1 MEKLNRKLDTSD
13 KVYLT
18 ICSVI
23 IIGILFTATKK
34 KGMF

>member
-1 MEKLNRKLDTSD
+1 MEKLDTSD

-18 ICSVI
+18 ICSAI
-23 IIGILFTATKK
+23 IIGLLFTATKK

>member
-1 MEKLNRKLDTSD
+1 MEKLDTTD

-23 IIGILFTATKK
+23 IIGLLFTARKK
-34 KGMF
+34 KGML

>member
-1 MEKLNRKLDTSD
+1 MEKLNRNLDTSD

>member
-18 ICSVI
+18 ICSLI